1 VLQYS
6 PEFRRARFKAAAAST
21 SWSDCA
27 RLLAG
32 RAFSNVLFTTQA
44 EAARIPKIAANVDDV
59 IKPGTVSHHAAAT
72 ATISNP
78 RVECSVERKGAGI

>member
-1 VLQYS
+1 VFQYS
-6 PEFRRARFKAAAAST
+6 PELRRARFTVAAAST

-59 IKPGTVSHHAAAT
+59 IRPGTVSHHVAAT
-72 ATISNP
+72 ATITNP
-78 RVECSVERKGAGI
+78 RVECSVDMKGACI